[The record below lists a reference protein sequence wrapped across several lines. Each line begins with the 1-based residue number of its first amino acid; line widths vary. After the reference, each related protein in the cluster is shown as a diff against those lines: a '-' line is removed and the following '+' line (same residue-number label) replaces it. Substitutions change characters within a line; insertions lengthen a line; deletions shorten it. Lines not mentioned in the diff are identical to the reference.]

1 MKSIKTTI
9 ITLAAAA
16 VLAGCATVGGTIVGT
31 GIGAMMGDA
40 ELGATVGMT
49 AGAVQDIFGR

>member
-1 MKSIKTTI
+1 MKSIKTTM
-9 ITLAAAA
+9 ITLAAA
-16 VLAGCATVGGTIVGT
+16 VFLVGCATVAGTIVGT